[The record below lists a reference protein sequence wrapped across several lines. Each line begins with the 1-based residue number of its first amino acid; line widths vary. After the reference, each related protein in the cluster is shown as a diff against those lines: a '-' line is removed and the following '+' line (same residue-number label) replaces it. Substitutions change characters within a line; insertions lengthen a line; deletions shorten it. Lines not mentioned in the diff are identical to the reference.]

1 MALTKETKQ
10 DIIEKFKTADADTGS
25 PQVQIALLTA
35 QIKDLSEHL
44 KKHKKDN
51 HSRRGLLSMVGK
63 RLRLFKYMEQTQGE
77 DAVRKIKKTLKLG

>member
-10 DIIEKFKTADADTGS
+10 EIIEKFRTADADTGS

-51 HSRRGLLSMVGK
+51 HSRRGLLSMVGR
-63 RLRLFKYMEQTQGE
+63 RLRLFKYMEKTQG
-77 DAVRKIKKTLKLG
+77 DTAVKKLKKTLKLG